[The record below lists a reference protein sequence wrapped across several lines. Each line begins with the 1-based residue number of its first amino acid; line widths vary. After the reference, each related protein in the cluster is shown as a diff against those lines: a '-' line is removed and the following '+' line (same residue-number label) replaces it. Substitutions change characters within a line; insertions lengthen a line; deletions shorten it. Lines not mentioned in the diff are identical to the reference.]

1 MKMIKN
7 DYDRKQEINTE
18 TCLKKTKTERENM
31 GKTDTIICQ
40 KKNNRGSKNIQKIIV
55 WSKRLNIIMNKTVF
69 NYDLIVICL
78 TINK

>member
-40 KKNNRGSKNIQKIIV
+40 KKNNRG
-55 WSKRLNIIMNKTVF
+55 
-69 NYDLIVICL
+69 
-78 TINK
+78 